1 MDNLFYSLES
11 VVPLFVLI
19 LIGYRL
25 RRRHIIN
32 ESFIQ
37 VGTTLGFKLALP
49 VLLFQQI
56 SNADFTQAFN
66 PKLIL
71 FSLSAT
77 LTSIL
82 LLCLLIPRFIKE
94 NARRGA
100 MIQGIYRGNFAILGV
115 PLAINM
121 FGETGAA
128 PTSLLLPF
136 TIPLYNALAVVIL
149 TVFSPDRDTT
159 HKISLKALIK
169 DIATNPLII
178 GIALGLPFSIFHWHL
193 PALVT
198 KSLSQIASLTTPLS
212 LICLGGQFT
221 FQAARKNFALSCWA
235 TAIKLLIIPAIVL
248 TLAIL
253 FGFRNGELGAIFIL
267 FMAPSAVS
275 GYIMAKNMHSDDQLA
290 AQILIM
296 TTFVSC
302 FTLFGGIFLLRTFH
316 LL

>member
-1 MDNLFYSLES
+1 MDHLFYSLES

-19 LIGYRL
+19 LIGYLL

-32 ESFIQ
+32 DSFIQ

-136 TIPLYNALAVVIL
+136 TIPLYNALAVIIL
-149 TVFSPDRDTT
+149 TVFSPDRDAT

-169 DIATNPLII
+169 DIVANPLII
-178 GIALGLPFSIFHWHL
+178 GIALGLPFSIFTITLHL
-193 PALVT
+193 NFCNNLINLIPKHLLARHYFFNFRIQLHNINF
-198 KSLSQIASLTTPLS
+198 LSGILS
-212 LICLGGQFT
+212 LNIC
-221 FQAARKNFALSCWA
+221 RH
-235 TAIKLLIIPAIVL
+235 
-248 TLAIL
+248 
-253 FGFRNGELGAIFIL
+253 R
-267 FMAPSAVS
+267 
-275 GYIMAKNMHSDDQLA
+275 
-290 AQILIM
+290 
-296 TTFVSC
+296 
-302 FTLFGGIFLLRTFH
+302 
-316 LL
+316 